1 MLVLYANKVIIF
13 IKKFSAMKSIPLVTS
28 KLNLHITPQINY
40 EYENIMK
47 NARKM
52 KGEESH
58 THLMSSKISGL
69 FLSLIFILSLMA
81 IMMFWVLSS
90 APCLELFSAAPEE
103 EEEKTQT
110 CYRSTINVYSLF
122 FLM

>member
-13 IKKFSAMKSIPLVTS
+13 IKKFSAMKSIPIVTS

-81 IMMFWVLSS
+81 IMMF
-90 APCLELFSAAPEE
+90 
-103 EEEKTQT
+103 
-110 CYRSTINVYSLF
+110 
-122 FLM
+122 

>member
-1 MLVLYANKVIIF
+1 MLA
-13 IKKFSAMKSIPLVTS
+13 
-28 KLNLHITPQINY
+28 
-40 EYENIMK
+40 
-47 NARKM
+47 
-52 KGEESH
+52 KGKESH

-103 EEEKTQT
+103 EEKTQT